1 MHDLFDVEVPRQRHS
16 ATSTASAEAEA
27 PRFKGN
33 LVRVLKAFAE
43 RSKHGFTD
51 EQGGDHLYMT
61 GNRPLRVKLENL
73 GLVIKTTPPGRPK
86 PAALQRSTCHHERQ
100 ARSLALRVSHSATIN
115 QGRYC

>member
-1 MHDLFDVEVPRQRHS
+1 MMHDLFDVEVPRQRHS

-43 RSKHGFTD
+43 RSKYGFTD

-61 GNRPLRVKLENL
+61 GNTYRPLRVKLENL
-73 GLVIKTTPPGRPK
+73 GLIIKTTATRKTKAGRH
-86 PAALQRSTCHHERQ
+86 AAVYLITMNGQLEAS
-100 ARSLALRVSHSATIN
+100 
-115 QGRYC
+115 RYE